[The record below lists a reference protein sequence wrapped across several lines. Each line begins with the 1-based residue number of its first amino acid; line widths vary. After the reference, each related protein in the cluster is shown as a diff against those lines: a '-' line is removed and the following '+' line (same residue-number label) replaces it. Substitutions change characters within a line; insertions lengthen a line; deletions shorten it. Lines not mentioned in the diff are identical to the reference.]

1 MLPQL
6 TKEANIRVD
15 NNNDL
20 FISFYRDEILLL
32 FSGFSHFFFLQERL
46 QNSQIL
52 KFDIL
57 LSKQIMT
64 YNVNCTLPPP
74 PLITPSP
81 GYGPIYL

>member
-1 MLPQL
+1 MKYYYYL
-6 TKEANIRVD
+6 A
-15 NNNDL
+15 
-20 FISFYRDEILLL
+20 SFLI
-32 FSGFSHFFFLQERL
+32 FFFL

-74 PLITPSP
+74 PTLITPSP

>member
-32 FSGFSHFFFLQERL
+32 FSGFAHFFFC
-46 QNSQIL
+46 
-52 KFDIL
+52 K
-57 LSKQIMT
+57 
-64 YNVNCTLPPP
+64 NVYETPRFFANCPPP
-74 PLITPSP
+74 PTYNPAPRVMGLSTCKQKN
-81 GYGPIYL
+81 LT